1 MLFQDMILNLS
12 QFWANQ
18 GCVVLTPYHTE
29 VGAGTSNP
37 ATFLR
42 VLGPEPWKTMYVEPS
57 IRPTDGR
64 YGENPNRLQ
73 HFLQIQVI
81 LKPAPDNVQDL
92 FLQSLECI
100 GLDLHKHDFRFVEDN
115 WQSPSLGAWGVGWE
129 AWLDGM
135 EILQF
140 TYFQECGGVKLR
152 PKACELT
159 YGIERIATY
168 IQKKASVYDLEWA
181 PGVSYGDVYRQS
193 EIEYC
198 HYNFDQANVDLL
210 FQNFEKYEGEAN
222 RLLDEGL
229 LMPAYDYCLRCSHAF
244 NVLDARGSFS
254 AAERGRFLLRNRAI
268 AQRCAEAYVNQR
280 EELGHPMV
288 KPWSGEKSE
297 KKEST
302 FEVSASPQDLVLEI
316 GVEELPHG
324 HLECAREHFPQ
335 AVEKQ
340 LKSKGLSFEKITCHT
355 TPRRL
360 VAIVEKLAGRQKDKT
375 VEARGPKA
383 KALKDGD
390 GNWTMAA
397 KKFVEAKG
405 ATVDDIEI
413 KKQGKHEY
421 AFVNVHVKGKSLPEL
436 VSPMLVAILKAIPFS
451 KTMSWDDNTF
461 IFSRPIRWLLALH
474 GEQVLP
480 IELQLRPE
488 DDNGPAVYL
497 NSGRKTYGHRRLT
510 EGAIEVKSCAD
521 YVSALRDKLVIVDR
535 DERRALLIKQLHDCA
550 SKKDLVFDEKGE
562 AELIEEVTDLVERP
576 NALVGTIPES
586 ALNLKEE
593 IVVTPMREHQRYFP
607 LRNQDGSLSRH
618 FVCVANGDFSK
629 DEEAQEVIV
638 SGNEKVLNARLRDA
652 VFFWDSDREKKL
664 AEHAAKLD
672 TIVFHKK
679 LGTYADKVARL
690 HKLADELKE
699 MLPAGVNAEEL
710 KEVISLMKAD
720 LTTQM
725 VFEFTSLEGLVGK
738 LYGESEGLKESVSTA
753 LFEHRLPRRAGDI
766 LPKTPLGAA
775 AGLIDRLDS
784 LIGYL
789 GIGQKPSGSRDPLG
803 LRRLALGFLA
813 VANEFSLDVE
823 LDKWA
828 EVAAKVY
835 GSEFVPKPEAT
846 VGTFVEFISERLA
859 LQAKDDGAAH
869 SLVQAA
875 MEAHRK
881 APGTFASCLKA
892 LQEADEAL
900 IQDLAEHTKRMVKIA
915 KEPAEKLDPA
925 LYSYETEKG
934 LAKLLEEPAERVK
947 EALDKKDFKNCL
959 QECSHFVPV
968 IVDFFEEVL
977 VNDKDDAVRRN
988 RHLLVKSVA
997 DVLVSVADFSLVEKK
1012 G

>member
-12 QFWANQ
+12 HFWADQ

-42 VLGPEPWKTMYVEPS
+42 VLGPEPWKTVYVEPS

-73 HFLQIQVI
+73 HFLQMQVI

-100 GLDLHKHDFRFVEDN
+100 GLDLKKHDFRFVEDN

-168 IQKKASVYDLEWA
+168 IQKKNSVYDLEWA
-181 PGVSYGDVYRQS
+181 PGVTYGDVYRQS
-193 EIEYC
+193 EIENC

-210 FQNFEKYEGEAN
+210 FKNFESYESEAN

-268 AQRCAEAYVNQR
+268 AQRCAESYVQQR
-280 EELGHPMV
+280 EELGHPMLKKWEGEEEPEKAEAV
-288 KPWSGEKSE
+288 ELSAKPE
-297 KKEST
+297 T
-302 FEVSASPQDLVLEI
+302 LVLEV

-324 HLECAREHFPQ
+324 HLSCAQEHFPK
-335 AVEKQ
+335 ALEKE
-340 LKSKGLSFEKITCHT
+340 LKSKGLAHGKISCHF

-360 VAIVEKLAGRQKDKT
+360 VAIVEQLAPRQEDKEI
-375 VEARGPKA
+375 EARGPKA
-383 KALKDGD
+383 KALKDSD
-390 GNWTMAA
+390 GNWTIAA
-397 KKFVEAKG
+397 TKFAEAKG
-405 ATVDDIEI
+405 ASVDDIEI

-421 AFVNVHVKGKSLPEL
+421 AFVNVSVKGKSLQEL
-436 VSPMLVAILKAIPFS
+436 ASPILLKVLKAIPFA

-474 GEQVLP
+474 GDRVLP
-480 IELQLRPE
+480 LTLELRAK
-488 DDNGPAVYL
+488 DDFGPTVKL
-497 NSGRKTYGHRRLT
+497 TSDRVSYGHRRLAPT
-510 EGAIEVKSCAD
+510 GFTVEKAED
-521 YVSALRDKLVIVDR
+521 YVAKLRDHYVLVDR
-535 DERRALLIKQLHDCA
+535 AERRQLLVEQLHQCA
-550 SKKDLVFDEKGE
+550 KDKGLIFDEEGE
-562 AELIEEVTDLVERP
+562 QDLLEEVTDLVERP
-576 NALVGTIPES
+576 NALVGAIPES

-607 LRNQDGSLSRH
+607 LRDKEGKLSQN

-629 DEEAQEVIV
+629 DEEAQQIIV
-638 SGNEKVLNARLRDA
+638 RGNEKVLNARLRDA
-652 VFFWDSDREKKL
+652 VFFWDSDRELKL
-664 AEHAAKLD
+664 EEHAKKLD

-679 LGTYADKVARL
+679 LGTYADKVERL
-690 HKLADELKE
+690 LKLAKELEPKLPSGLSQDEL
-699 MLPAGVNAEEL
+699 LQ
-710 KEVISLMKAD
+710 VIKLMKAD

-738 LYGESEGLKESVSTA
+738 LYGESEGLPNSISQA

-766 LPKTPLGAA
+766 LPKSSLGAA
-775 AGLIDRLDS
+775 ASILDRVDT

-803 LRRLALGFLA
+803 LRRQALGFLA
-813 VANEFSLDVE
+813 VANAFSLDIE
-823 LDKWA
+823 LDQWA
-828 EVAAKVY
+828 QIAAKVY
-835 GSEFVPKPEAT
+835 GEQYVPKVDET
-846 VGTFVEFISERLA
+846 VTNFVDFVSERLA
-859 LQAKDDGAAH
+859 LQAREDGSPH

-875 MEAHRK
+875 MAAHKNSPK
-881 APGTFASCLKA
+881 AFGECLKA
-892 LQEADEAL
+892 LCEANEEL
-900 IQDLAEHTKRMVKIA
+900 VQDLAEHTKRMVKIA
-915 KEPAEKLDPA
+915 KEPADKLDEA
-925 LYSYETEKG
+925 LLSLPTEKAM
-934 LAKLLEEPAERVK
+934 AKLLGEAAARIKEETAKGDYVASIK
-947 EALDKKDFKNCL
+947 ECG
-959 QECSHFVPV
+959 SFVPT

-977 VNDKDDAVRRN
+977 VNDKDEKLRRN
-988 RHLLVKSVA
+988 RHKLVKDVA
-997 DVLVSVADFSLVEKK
+997 DILLSVADFSLVEKK